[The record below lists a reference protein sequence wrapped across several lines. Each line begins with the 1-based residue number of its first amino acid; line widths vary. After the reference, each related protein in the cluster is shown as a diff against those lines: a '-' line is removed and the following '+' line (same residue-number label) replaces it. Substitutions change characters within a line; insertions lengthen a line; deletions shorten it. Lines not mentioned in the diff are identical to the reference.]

1 MRQGQYLLMFVFKVL
16 LQFRSTNT
24 SCLTVRDVFKI
35 LIDQLLALIG
45 RTGGGGVQGNLW
57 YSPPFKMASKVFIEE
72 TFKNFDFIT
81 KILFRF
87 LRLGDSKVAIVI
99 EN

>member
-45 RTGGGGVQGNLW
+45 RTGGGGCARKSVVQSAFQNGEQ
-57 YSPPFKMASKVFIEE
+57 SVHRR
-72 TFKNFDFIT
+72 D
-81 KILFRF
+81 
-87 LRLGDSKVAIVI
+87 V
-99 EN
+99 